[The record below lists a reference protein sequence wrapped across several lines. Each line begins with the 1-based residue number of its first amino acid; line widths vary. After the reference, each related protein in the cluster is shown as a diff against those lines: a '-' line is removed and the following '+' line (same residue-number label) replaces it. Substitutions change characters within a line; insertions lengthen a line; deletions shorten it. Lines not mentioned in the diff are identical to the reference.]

1 MGTTKKIKI
10 NMCEENLDIT
20 DVIFRHLTREIPG
33 KMIDYNSLENNLKIP
48 DEIALIIDDVKYRFE
63 LKW

>member
-10 NMCEENLDIT
+10 NMCEENLDLT

-48 DEIALIIDDVKYRFE
+48 DEIALIIDGVKYRFE

>member
-1 MGTTKKIKI
+1 
-10 NMCEENLDIT
+10 MCEENLDLT